1 MTDICICILWRR
13 KENAKFLVNPQTER
27 WEKTESG
34 WKSFQDSSFDLRP
47 SIGLTLQW
55 LNPHQRS
62 PRNDEL
68 DPSNNKL
75 AIYHYQGSKKG
86 RKKPQEMVLINFL
99 RHLITSFKIKYICPK
114 RGWSR
119 SFHRYKVLDLS
130 VYWGTSSFSNLLN
143 WITRKGNQVLIVGLV
158 QMRVLSSKQS
168 TLKEISWVSIF

>member
-1 MTDICICILWRR
+1 MKNEWRNRKNNPDVPTKGGVTDICICILWRR

-99 RHLITSFKIKYICPK
+99 RHLITFFKIKYLSQKGVILIIL
-114 RGWSR
+114 SL
-119 SFHRYKVLDLS
+119 LDFS
-130 VYWGTSSFSNLLN
+130 VHWRNS
-143 WITRKGNQVLIVGLV
+143 
-158 QMRVLSSKQS
+158 
-168 TLKEISWVSIF
+168 